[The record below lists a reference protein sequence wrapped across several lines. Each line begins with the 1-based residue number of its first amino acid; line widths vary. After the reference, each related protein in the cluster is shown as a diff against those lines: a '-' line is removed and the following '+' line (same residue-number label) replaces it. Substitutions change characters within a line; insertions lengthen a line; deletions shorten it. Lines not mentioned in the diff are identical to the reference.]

1 MRMKNLGPR
10 ERLGLNKMFLMKL
23 LGKLDFTIQVINIK
37 VGTEKYVMLENK
49 EEGTQKPKI

>member
-1 MRMKNLGPR
+1 MKNLGPR